1 MPRVTYETYRKRHLI
16 LRQIWSEQHGLFI
29 LISPMEQ
36 WALHEYYLCAESAT
50 EESLLAYYQRIKST
64 QPSLPHRAG
73 KAYAELGRQLQTKRP
88 VQQIRKGVE
97 GKNAKVLNVRP
108 LVQPTVDVDAYIQAV
123 MQIVDRLAI
132 EDPDRLHAMTSHSS
146 LTSRNSLSQ

>member
-16 LRQIWSEQHGLFI
+16 LRQLWSEQHSLFV

-50 EESLLAYYQRIKST
+50 EASLLAYYQHIKST

-73 KAYAELGRQLQTKRP
+73 KAYAELGRRLQEGRSAQKVRAASD
-88 VQQIRKGVE
+88 VNKG
-97 GKNAKVLNVRP
+97 KVLSVRP
-108 LVQPTVDVDAYIQAV
+108 LVQPTIDVDKFVDVL
-123 MQIVDRLAI
+123 MQIAVRTVD
-132 EDPDRLHAMTSHSS
+132 
-146 LTSRNSLSQ
+146 